1 MVNLTWKKF
10 KDEKP
15 NPNELVLIF
24 RVSNRKYNIARYTWT
39 NGNAEESIEYSD
51 EWVTQYN
58 NCHTVDPN
66 DLWIE
71 FEHLSLLEK
80 KEYK

>member
-1 MVNLTWKKF
+1 LIWKKF

-15 NPNELVLIF
+15 TPNELVLIF
-24 RVSNRKYNIARYTWT
+24 RVSNKKYNIARYTWT
-39 NGNAEESIEYSD
+39 DGDAEKCIEYSD

-58 NCHTVDPN
+58 TCHNVDPH
-66 DLWIE
+66 DLWVE
-71 FEHLSLLEK
+71 FEHLSFSET